1 MRTGGSLSPGRQRS
15 RVPVPSGVTCLVCFL
30 VAICFTL
37 QSGNYWLE
45 IFDNF
50 TASMNLLVF
59 AFFEVV
65 GVAYVY
71 GMEW

>member
-1 MRTGGSLSPGRQRS
+1 M
-15 RVPVPSGVTCLVCFL
+15 CFL
-30 VAICFTL
+30 SATCFTL

-45 IFDNF
+45 VFDNYV
-50 TASMNLLVF
+50 APLNLMVF

-71 GMEW
+71 GMQR

>member
-1 MRTGGSLSPGRQRS
+1 M
-15 RVPVPSGVTCLVCFL
+15 TCLVCFL

-71 GMEW
+71 GMER

>member
-1 MRTGGSLSPGRQRS
+1 MPLRPGG
-15 RVPVPSGVTCLVCFL
+15 PVPPGLACLVCFL
-30 VAICFTL
+30 SAICFTL

-45 IFDNF
+45 IFDNY
-50 TASMNLLVF
+50 AAPLNLMVF

-71 GMEW
+71 GVQR